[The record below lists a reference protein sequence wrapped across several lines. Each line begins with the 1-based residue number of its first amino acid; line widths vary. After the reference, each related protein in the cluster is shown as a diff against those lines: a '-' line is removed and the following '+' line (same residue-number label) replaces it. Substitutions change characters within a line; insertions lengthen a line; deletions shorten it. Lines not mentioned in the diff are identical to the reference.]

1 MKSPVQLW
9 KNTCWQEN
17 LCKVRQDDLYID
29 KIDWVSI
36 AIYGALV
43 FIGWINIYA
52 AVYDE
57 QFPKSIFDLSINSG
71 QQLVRIGAALLI
83 ILLIMVADYRLF
95 ENLAWILYVIF
106 IILLAITPF
115 MGKEVNGQILSIGIG
130 SFRIQPSEFAKFT
143 TALAL
148 AKFMERPSFDLSQF
162 KYQLQ
167 ALMIIMIP
175 VLFIML
181 QPDTGTA
188 MVYVAFFIMLY
199 REGMPQR
206 YYVLGLT
213 FVAISLLAL
222 GIENNLYLVIGV
234 AAIIFILILLGKKKL
249 SRIISFVLLGIAIVA
264 YSYSLDYVVSK
275 LPEHQQ
281 NRIMILFNPDLDPLG
296 AGWNVTQSKIAI
308 GSGGFLGKG
317 YLEGTQTKFDFVPE
331 QHTDF
336 IFCTL
341 GEEFGWVGSLV
352 VVILFCALLIRLV
365 MLAERQK
372 NRFSR
377 VYGYC
382 VISILFFHF
391 MINIAMTI
399 GLFPVVGI
407 PLPFFSYGGSSL
419 WSFTI
424 LLFIFIK
431 LDSHRIQL
439 LGRMG

>member
-1 MKSPVQLW
+1 M
-9 KNTCWQEN
+9 
-17 LCKVRQDDLYID
+17 RQDDLYIN
-29 KIDWVSI
+29 KIDWVTI
-36 AIYGALV
+36 AIYAVLLL
-43 FIGWINIYA
+43 IGWINIYA

-71 QQLVRIGAALLI
+71 QQLVRIGAAVLI

-95 ENLAWILYVIF
+95 ENLSWILYFIF
-106 IILLAITPF
+106 LAFLIVTPF
-115 MGKEVNGQILSIGIG
+115 IGKEVNGQTLSVGIG
-130 SFRIQPSEFAKFT
+130 SFRIQPAEFAKFT

-148 AKFMERPSFDLSQF
+148 AKFMERPSFDLSKVKHQM
-162 KYQLQ
+162 Q
-167 ALMIIMIP
+167 ALAIIMLP
-175 VLFIML
+175 VVFIML

-188 MVYVAFFIMLY
+188 MVYSAFFIMLY

-206 YYVLGLT
+206 YYALGLT
-213 FVAISLLAL
+213 FIAISLLAL
-222 GIENNLYLVIGV
+222 GLENNLYLVGGV
-234 AAIIFILILLGKKKL
+234 IVVIFTLIMIGKKKV
-249 SRIISFVLLGIAIVA
+249 SKVIGFSLLGLAIIA

-308 GSGGFLGKG
+308 GSGGFFGKG

-341 GEEFGWVGSLV
+341 GEEFGWLGSLV
-352 VVILFCALLIRLV
+352 VVVLFCALLIRLV